1 MLTVDQARA
10 IMLGACS
17 RLDAETIALEAA
29 LTRTLAAPIVA
40 ARDAPPF
47 AVAAMDGY
55 AVSAAQT
62 PGRLRIVGESLAGR
76 AFDRPL
82 AAGEAV
88 RISTGAA
95 IPAGADCILMQE
107 EAALEGDC
115 LVAPRCTSSAHV
127 RPRGGDFSAGQVLL
141 TDGRL
146 LDAAAVGLI
155 AASGIAQVAVTRR
168 PRLHILPNGDE
179 LVRPGEMPGP
189 FQIFDAASYAVA
201 ALARAWGADATIGAP
216 LADTPNAIAEAARPL
231 LDQCDI
237 LVVIGGASVGPHDH
251 ARSTPAQLGYTEH
264 FDKIAVR
271 PGKPTWFATGAGAL
285 LVGLP
290 GNPASALVCARLFLA
305 PMIEAMLSGSAAAAL
320 ASVSAKLAAPSPANG
335 PREHYLRGK
344 LADDGAG
351 ARSATIYPDQ
361 DSSLLSVFA
370 RSNAL
375 IKRIANAPALAAG
388 AAVHLFAMGRSEN

>member
-17 RLDAETIALEAA
+17 RLDAEIIALEAA

-47 AVAAMDGY
+47 AVSAMDGY
-55 AVSAAQT
+55 ALSAADT

-76 AFDRPL
+76 AFERPL

-95 IPAGADCILMQE
+95 IPTGADAILIQE
-107 EAALEGDC
+107 EAAFDGDC
-115 LVAPRCTSSAHV
+115 LVAPRCKSSAHV

-141 TDGRL
+141 TDGRF
-146 LDAAAVGLI
+146 LDAAAIGLI

-201 ALARAWGADATIGAP
+201 ALARAWGAATTIGAP
-216 LADTPNAIAEAARPL
+216 LADTPNAIADAARPL

-264 FDKIAVR
+264 FNKIAVR

-285 LVGLP
+285 MAGLP

-305 PMIEAMLSGSAAAAL
+305 PMIEAMLSGSADAAL
-320 ASVSAKLAAPSPANG
+320 TAASAKLAARLPANG
-335 PREHYLRGK
+335 AREHYLRAT
-344 LADDGAG
+344 LTDSRAG
-351 ARSATIYPDQ
+351 ERVAAIHPQQ
-361 DSSLLSVFA
+361 DSSLLSVFSQ
-370 RSNAL
+370 SNAL
-375 IKRIANAPALAAG
+375 VRRAAGAPALDAG
-388 AAVHLFAMGRSEN
+388 APVEIVGLTRGCL